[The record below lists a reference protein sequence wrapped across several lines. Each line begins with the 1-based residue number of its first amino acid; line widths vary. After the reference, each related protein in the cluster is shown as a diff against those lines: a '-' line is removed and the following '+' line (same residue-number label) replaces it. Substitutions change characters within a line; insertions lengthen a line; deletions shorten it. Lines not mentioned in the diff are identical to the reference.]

1 MKKIL
6 KIIGVTLLVLVL
18 VAIAMFVVL
27 IRNPGLYLRLVSE
40 KLSEDKAA
48 EAFYNYDFDD
58 TSRIKSIP
66 YFYFTPSESG
76 NYTFSAVDLESSDE
90 VYLTMSV
97 MDKDLDDYF
106 IADNRDYETGGQKD
120 TMSDSTALQKSQ
132 TCYILFTVEP
142 IDGDLAQFSGSFK
155 VIVTKESDEGPPK
168 LTTEESVTIKVDA
181 EGHACAAFVPP
192 ETGYY
197 RFEHSIVSHDSTRG
211 YSSISSITASNK
223 RKVGVTNDI
232 SRLQKGKEYYV
243 WATTNETNSRNSE
256 IELWCLPMN
265 TEEATGICALEIDG
279 DSVIEYVAEKDCDL
293 AVYTVSEGD
302 PRLVIYEKDGFP
314 LRNDDKTEASL
325 SDNPDDI
332 ATVLRVEKGTKLRI
346 CVFGQ
351 VTGCRVVMTEY
362 TGDGTSLTIDD
373 LVPVPES
380 GQTAADDEA
389 DSDPA
394 EESAGEN
401 ESNENSVEEDAEDVD
416 H

>member
-27 IRNPGLYLRLVSE
+27 MRNPGLYLRLVSD
-40 KLSEDKAA
+40 KLSEDKAV
-48 EAFYNYDFDD
+48 EASYNYDFDD
-58 TSRIKSIP
+58 TSKIKTVP

-76 NYTFSAVDLESSDE
+76 NYTFSAADLESSDE
-90 VYLTMSV
+90 IYMTMSV

-106 IADNRDYETGGQKD
+106 VVDNRDHETGGQKD
-120 TMSDSTALQKSQ
+120 TISGSTALQKSQ

-155 VIVTKESDEGPPK
+155 MIVTKESSEGPPK

-211 YSSISSITASNK
+211 YSSISSITASDK

-256 IELWCLPMN
+256 IELWCMPMD
-265 TEEATGICALEIDG
+265 TEEAAGICALEIDG

-332 ATVLRVEKGTKLRI
+332 ATVLKVEKGTKLRI
-346 CVFGQ
+346 CIFGE
-351 VTGCRVVMTEY
+351 VADCRVVMTEY

-380 GQTAADDEA
+380 EQTAEKDA
-389 DSDPA
+389 DSDPEEEAA
-394 EESAGEN
+394 EEEEEEEAAEAAEEAEN
-401 ESNENSVEEDAEDVD
+401 E
-416 H
+416 